1 VIRALPSPDLVV
13 NLVAPV
19 NLIIV
24 RKAELTFAEIEAEL
38 AAWRELSNQRVL
50 TVDASR
56 SISEIVDE
64 IESRLD
70 L

>member
-1 VIRALPSPDLVV
+1 VPSPDLVV